1 MSPGADTAASV
12 DPGEVARYDALAHT
26 WWDATGPFWPLHRL
40 NALRVDYLA
49 AKLPCLHDLTTRS
62 ERPLAGLEVLDV
74 GCGGGLLSEAM
85 ARLGA
90 RVLGIDVV
98 ERNVAVARRHA
109 ATGGLDVHYAVTTA
123 EALSATQARFDVVL
137 SMEVVE
143 HVADLP
149 GFVRACT
156 RLVRPGGTLAVA
168 TLNRTLRAW
177 LFAIVGAEY
186 VLGWLPKGTHQW
198 RRFVRPAAL
207 ESLLGADGLRV
218 VERTGVAVN
227 PLTRRLRLTDSLAVN
242 YMLLARR

>member
-1 MSPGADTAASV
+1 MSPGPDTAASV
-12 DPGEVARYDALAHT
+12 DPAEVARYDALAHA
-26 WWDATGPFWPLHRL
+26 WWDDAGPFWPLHRL
-40 NALRVDYLA
+40 NALRIDYLA
-49 AKLPCLHDLTTRS
+49 AKLPGLHGLTTRA

-109 ATGGLDVHYAVTTA
+109 ATGGLDVRYAVTTA

-156 RLVRPGGTLAVA
+156 RLVGPGGTLAVA

-207 ESLLGADGLRV
+207 ESLLGADELRV